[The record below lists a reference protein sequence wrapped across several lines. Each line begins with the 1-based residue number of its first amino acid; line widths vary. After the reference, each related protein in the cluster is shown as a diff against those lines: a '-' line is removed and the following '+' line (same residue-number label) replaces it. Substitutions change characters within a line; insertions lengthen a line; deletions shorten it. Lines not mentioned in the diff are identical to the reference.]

1 MGRLL
6 LCSGREDNEGSREEK
21 AKGWPR
27 RRQRERE
34 EREKSQRYT
43 QATFHARFR
52 VAANERDCVSPAS
65 SARFMLMSK
74 QMAGLEWKK
83 TRLLCCAMA
92 TYIFLLHRCARNL
105 HSASRE
111 IPLFFSLLTLETS
124 WNSNAFQE
132 RRAHELLITY
142 FFSQGHASR
151 EEKVSFSSYH

>member
-1 MGRLL
+1 MVIAAVGIIIVGRSASNVVAQRRRIRDDFHASFHPIRFDSRGTIENRWGKGLRSHEMRRLL

-74 QMAGLEWKK
+74 QMAGLE
-83 TRLLCCAMA
+83 
-92 TYIFLLHRCARNL
+92 
-105 HSASRE
+105 
-111 IPLFFSLLTLETS
+111 
-124 WNSNAFQE
+124 
-132 RRAHELLITY
+132 
-142 FFSQGHASR
+142 
-151 EEKVSFSSYH
+151 